1 MALTEDGRAGIIAT
15 HAMSSLVDGL
25 ACNAEHAQTACGK
38 ALYRLAK
45 HGLFPLLTTVWMC

>member
-45 HGLFPLLTTVWMC
+45 HGLFPLLTTVWIC